1 MRGAGR
7 LSWGSD
13 LKLDRETLRVL
24 GLASGVGFSIVGSI
38 ALWVLAGRWLDKR
51 LGTEPWAL
59 IAGITVGLI
68 SAGSIIYE
76 LAATRERTDDQGE
89 NHLGRNAGG

>member
-1 MRGAGR
+1 M
-7 LSWGSD
+7 
-13 LKLDRETLRVL
+13 KLDRKTLRAL

-59 IAGITVGLI
+59 IAGIIVGLI

-89 NHLGRNAGG
+89 NHLDRNADD

>member
-1 MRGAGR
+1 M
-7 LSWGSD
+7 
-13 LKLDRETLRVL
+13 KLDRKSLRAL

-38 ALWVLAGRWLDKR
+38 ALWVLAGHWLDRK

-59 IAGITVGLI
+59 IAGIIVGLI

-76 LAATRERTDDQGE
+76 LAATRERTDDQGQ
-89 NHLGRNAGG
+89 NDLDRNAGD